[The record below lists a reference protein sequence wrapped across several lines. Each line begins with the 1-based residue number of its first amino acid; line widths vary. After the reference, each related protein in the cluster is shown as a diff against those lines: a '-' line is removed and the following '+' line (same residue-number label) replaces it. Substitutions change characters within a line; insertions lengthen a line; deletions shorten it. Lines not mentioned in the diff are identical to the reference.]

1 MACASIAV
9 PDGVS
14 KQASSTTPFHFLVQ
28 SELSQKPSRPE
39 RFDCHLGFDESPYR
53 DFDID
58 AGIKHLQMLGVKY
71 YMALTDASKAA
82 ANADS
87 RLTKVGESGPWQV
100 FEVADIDLVEP
111 LANEPVVWDDGNEYP
126 LAKVEIS
133 AFTHPFFTGTMKI
146 IDTAGRVERFQKRY
160 GERKRKGPEAAAP
173 VEASESTD
181 E

>member
-1 MACASIAV
+1 M
-9 PDGVS
+9 
-14 KQASSTTPFHFLVQ
+14 K
-28 SELSQKPSRPE
+28 
-39 RFDCHLGFDESPYR
+39 
-53 DFDID
+53 
-58 AGIKHLQMLGVKY
+58 
-71 YMALTDASKAA
+71 
-82 ANADS
+82 
-87 RLTKVGESGPWQV
+87 
-100 FEVADIDLVEP
+100 ADIHP
-111 LANEPVVWDDGNEYP
+111 NYRYVVFQDTSSGDRILTRSTIETTETATWDDGNEYP